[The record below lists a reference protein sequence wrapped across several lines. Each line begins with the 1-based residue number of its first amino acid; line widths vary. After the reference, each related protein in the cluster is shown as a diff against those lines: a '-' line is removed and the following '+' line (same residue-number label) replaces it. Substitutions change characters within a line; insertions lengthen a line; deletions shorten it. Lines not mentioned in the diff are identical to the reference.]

1 MQVYISIDM
10 EGLAGVATPDQVVRG
25 GHGYRQAQALM
36 TDEANAAVEGA
47 FAGGADSVMVNDSH
61 GTMDN
66 LLLERFDTR
75 ARLVLGAPKLDCMAE
90 GLTAEHQVALFV
102 GYHAAAGAR
111 GVLAHTFSS
120 QLIEVRLNGAVV
132 SEAEVNA
139 LQAAAV
145 GVPVGLLTGDDV
157 ICRRARDVLPGV
169 RTVEVKQARG
179 MCSAISMSPAD
190 ACGLIRQA
198 AATAVSDAVSDA
210 GSDAGDLRLVEVPEV
225 LAAEVDMPLVIAA
238 ENGAMM
244 PGVQRVADRT
254 LRASCTH
261 PREVVGF
268 VMLCAQLADNALR
281 ARAALT
287 GR

>member
-10 EGLAGVATPDQVVRG
+10 EGLAGVATHDQVLRG
-25 GHGYRQAQALM
+25 GHGYRHAQALM
-36 TDEANAAVEGA
+36 TAEANAAIEGA

-66 LLLERFDTR
+66 LLQEQFDTR

-120 QLIEVRLNGAVV
+120 QLIEVRLNGAAV

-139 LQAAAV
+139 LQAAVV

-157 ICRRARDVLPGV
+157 MCRRARDVLPGV

-179 MCSAISMSPAD
+179 TCSAISMAPAD

-198 AATAVSDAVSDA
+198 AASAVSN
-210 GSDAGDLRLVEVPEV
+210 AGDLRPVEVPEV
-225 LAAEVDMPLVIAA
+225 LEAEVDMPLVIAA

-254 LRASCTH
+254 LRASCTR

-281 ARAALT
+281 ARAVLT